1 MIEVFSTAF
10 RDIVDYRIHETTW
23 WISQVFAFMSL
34 IVMFWSFQIKDKLK
48 MMLLLGLGT
57 TFLAISA
64 SFLGNWTLTVLFALA
79 SIRNY
84 VFCYFE
90 WRVLK
95 DRGVARWVWYFFAGV
110 FIVATVASTV
120 ILVHIIRVDTAGT
133 WVEWL
138 ICLTL
143 IGLIV
148 GNVISGTDLM
158 RISFVANRSFNII
171 NHWYFANV
179 IAVII
184 ACLTISSN
192 IIYYVRMFFAWKKER
207 KAYRQRLIT
216 TTDNAP
222 GAIGPYSQA
231 AACCGVIYVSGQLP
245 INPASGEL
253 FEGDITEETRLVM
266 NNLAAIVEASG
277 SSMDNLLKV
286 TILLTDMGDFAK
298 VNEVYA
304 SFFTKEPPARICY
317 QVMALPK
324 GARVEIDAICAT
336 GSK

>member
-1 MIEVFSTAF
+1 MVEVFSAAF
-10 RDIVDYRIHETTW
+10 RDIVDYRIHETVW

-64 SFLGNWTLTVLFALA
+64 AFLGNWTLTVLFALA
-79 SIRNY
+79 SVRNY

-90 WRVLK
+90 WRALVGRPVGKWL
-95 DRGVARWVWYFFAGV
+95 WYFFAGV
-110 FIVATVASTV
+110 FISATVASTI
-120 ILVHIIRVDTAGT
+120 ILVHVMRVPVAGV

-158 RISFVANRSFNII
+158 RVSFVANRTFNII

-192 IIYYVRMFFAWKKER
+192 IIYYIRTFVAWTKRR
-207 KAYRQRLIT
+207 KAMMKRAVVA
-216 TTDNAP
+216 TDKAP

-231 AACCGVIYVSGQLP
+231 TVYNGVIYVSGQLA
-245 INPASGEL
+245 IDPATREL
-253 FEGDITEETRLVM
+253 SPGDVAHQTTVIMT
-266 NNLAAIVEASG
+266 NISAIVEAAG
-277 SSMDNLLKV
+277 SSMDKLLKA
-286 TILLTDMGDFAK
+286 TILLTDMSHFAQ
-298 VNEVYA
+298 VNEAYA
-304 SFFTKEPPARICY
+304 EFFPNGNPPARICY
-317 QVMALPK
+317 QVSALPL
-324 GARVEIDAICAT
+324 GAIVEIDAICAV
-336 GSK
+336 

>member
-1 MIEVFSTAF
+1 MVDVFVSAF

-64 SFLGNWTLTVLFALA
+64 AFLGNWTLTVLFALA

-90 WRVLK
+90 WRALVE
-95 DRGVARWVWYFFAGV
+95 RPVARWLWYFFAGV

-120 ILVHIIRVDTAGT
+120 LLVHVIRVDTAGT

-138 ICLTL
+138 ICMTL

-192 IIYYVRMFFAWKKER
+192 IIFYIRMFFAWKKER
-207 KAYRQRLIT
+207 KAMKTRVVVA
-216 TTDNAP
+216 TDKAP

-231 AACCGVIYVSGQLP
+231 TVYNGVIYVSGQLP
-245 INPASGEL
+245 IDPATGEL
-253 FEGDITEETRLVM
+253 IAGDIGQQTHMVM
-266 NNLAAIVEASG
+266 SNIAAIVEAAG
-277 SSMDNLLKV
+277 SNMENLLKC
-286 TILLTDMGDFAK
+286 TILLTDMGDFAQ
-298 VNEVYA
+298 VNEAYA
-304 SFFTKEPPARICY
+304 KFFPGTPPARICY
-317 QVMALPK
+317 QVCALPK
-324 GARVEIDAICAT
+324 GACVEIDAVCAM
-336 GSK
+336 